1 MPESMSIK
9 LLADAMLGK
18 LARWLRML
26 GYDTI
31 YMRGADAKIA
41 HRARAEGRVLLTR
54 DRELSKR
61 RGLNT
66 VLIDAQA
73 LEPQLEEVIAAV
85 GPPPSDA
92 RARCM
97 ACNVPLRPI
106 TKAEARPHV
115 PLYVAQT
122 QERFQRCAQC
132 GKVYWEGSHW
142 HGIRAR
148 LGEVL
153 DSDATR

>member
-106 TKAEARPHV
+106 TKDEARPHV
-115 PLYVAQT
+115 PPYVAQT
-122 QERFQRCAQC
+122 HERFQRCAQC

-142 HGIRAR
+142 HGIQAR
-148 LGEVL
+148 LNEVL

>member
-1 MPESMSIK
+1 MPKSMSIK

-26 GYDTI
+26 GYDTL

-41 HRARAEGRVLLTR
+41 HRARAEDRVLLTR
-54 DRELSKR
+54 DHELAKR
-61 RGLNT
+61 RGLRT
-66 VLIDAQA
+66 VLIDAQT

-92 RARCM
+92 PARCM

-106 TKAEARPHV
+106 TQAEARPHV
-115 PLYVAQT
+115 PPYVAKT
-122 QERFQRCAQC
+122 HARFQRCDQC

-148 LGEVL
+148 IDEVL
-153 DSDATR
+153 NSDATR